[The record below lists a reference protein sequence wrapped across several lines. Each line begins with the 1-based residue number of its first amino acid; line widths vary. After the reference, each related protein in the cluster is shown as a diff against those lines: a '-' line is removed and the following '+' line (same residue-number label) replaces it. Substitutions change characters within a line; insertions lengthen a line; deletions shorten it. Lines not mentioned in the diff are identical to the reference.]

1 MAEFNIA
8 DEDHTLLDNWCAL
21 IGAPALLL
29 NVPEHGN
36 VGEAELINHLASAVY
51 DKNVHCGLH
60 RHDSRQR
67 HFASRNFPY
76 GGSESDY
83 ARFKDELEDSAEV
96 TNEFYGIDHI
106 DLTQWVGKD
115 PSRGPWQTLVHHVQS
130 HSTVDF
136 VFSARCAKD
145 AQALKLVDLLR
156 STCGVPVETVNLLAP
171 TPTMLAGAVLGAMEM
186 SPGFDCLDAW
196 FADLGRTGVEL
207 NYVLAHSLSAKARIL
222 GIDLSVE
229 DEAERFL
236 AAGYGDAVTGLY
248 EKKRLGF

>member
-96 TNEFYGIDHI
+96 TNEFYA
-106 DLTQWVGKD
+106 LTISISHNGLAKTPQEGLGK
-115 PSRGPWQTLVHHVQS
+115 P
-130 HSTVDF
+130 
-136 VFSARCAKD
+136 
-145 AQALKLVDLLR
+145 
-156 STCGVPVETVNLLAP
+156 
-171 TPTMLAGAVLGAMEM
+171 
-186 SPGFDCLDAW
+186 
-196 FADLGRTGVEL
+196 
-207 NYVLAHSLSAKARIL
+207 
-222 GIDLSVE
+222 
-229 DEAERFL
+229 
-236 AAGYGDAVTGLY
+236 
-248 EKKRLGF
+248 